1 MKQITLFFA
10 VQVLDIY
17 PRTLTNVCLV
27 KENGIWLGKEKLP
40 IDWNC
45 GLGLGRQNI
54 VIKVHSRSTK
64 KVFFKISQN
73 L

>member
-27 KENGIWLGKEKLP
+27 KENGI
-40 IDWNC
+40 
-45 GLGLGRQNI
+45 
-54 VIKVHSRSTK
+54 
-64 KVFFKISQN
+64 
-73 L
+73 